1 MDSIVDIHLK
11 NLRLLLA
18 ERDIAIELDAA
29 AKAHLADK
37 GYDPVYGARPL
48 RRVIQTVLQNPLA
61 GLILE
66 GKVKD
71 GGTVKV
77 SAGVDSLTINGI
89 QAEAA

>member
-1 MDSIVDIHLK
+1 M
-11 NLRLLLA
+11 
-18 ERDIAIELDAA
+18 
-29 AKAHLADK
+29 
-37 GYDPVYGARPL
+37 

-71 GGTVKV
+71 GETVEV